1 MKKILMLVLI
11 FSSFSVFGATDQ
23 KQVTKLK
30 TIFPDAVSYMDSS
43 TINSKTYI
51 ACYDSSNKVIG
62 YFVSLNVKG
71 VSDKIKFDLG
81 IDKNGKV
88 VKIANVDIGHNKGKY
103 NKQVLDVQWQNK
115 MIGRDKN
122 YNYNAKVDATAGASV
137 SPRVIT
143 EAVKAALIDFD
154 KVSK

>member
-11 FSSFSVFGATDQ
+11 CSSLNIFAATDA

-30 TIFPDAVSYMDSS
+30 TIFPNATSYTDSS
-43 TINSKTYI
+43 VVNNKAYI
-51 ACYDSSNKVIG
+51 ACYDSANKVIG
-62 YFVSLNVKG
+62 YFVSLQVKG
-71 VSDKIKFDLG
+71 VSDNIKFDLG

-88 VKIANVDIGHNKGKY
+88 VKIANIDIGHNKGKY
-103 NKQVLDVQWQNK
+103 NKQVLDTQWQNK
-115 MIGRDKN
+115 MIGRDKSYS
-122 YNYNAKVDATAGASV
+122 YNSKIDATAGASV

-143 EAVKAALIDFD
+143 DAVKSALVDFD